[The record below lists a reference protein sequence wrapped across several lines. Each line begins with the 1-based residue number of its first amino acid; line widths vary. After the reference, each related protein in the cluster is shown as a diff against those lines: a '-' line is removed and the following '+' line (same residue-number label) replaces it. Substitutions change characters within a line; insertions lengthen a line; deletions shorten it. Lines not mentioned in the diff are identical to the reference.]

1 MHLAEVDGV
10 DEVVLEPERRDTVS
24 RRSLLTIADLDRAEI
39 ARILRV
45 GNRFAEVMER
55 DIKKVPTLRGRT
67 IINMFFEASTRT
79 STSFELAGK
88 RLSADVVNVK
98 GSGSS
103 VEKGE
108 TLKDT
113 VITLDAYAPD
123 VLVIRH
129 ASVGA
134 CQMAARYTDA
144 AVINAGDGKHE
155 HPTQTLLDLYT
166 IEREV
171 GPLDG
176 LHIAFVGDVAHSRVA
191 RSGIRGFQTMGARV
205 TPDRAAHPASR
216 ATPSEALGVDD
227 LHRHPRHRR
236 RRRRLRAAHAARA
249 DGPRRLRALAARVRR
264 RPTGSTTPACG
275 PASASC
281 TPGPINR
288 GVEISGELA
297 DDPEDAHRAA
307 GRQRHG
313 RADGGALRPA
323 RRALGGA
330 EPAEHPIG
338 AVGRLMAAAPG
349 AAARPGRLARHP
361 RRARAR
367 PRRRHRRGPRPGD
380 PRRRG
385 RR

>member
-1 MHLAEVDGV
+1 M
-10 DEVVLEPERRDTVS
+10 S
-24 RRSLLTIADLDRAEI
+24 RRSLLTIDDLDRAEI

-88 RLSADVVNVK
+88 RLSAAVVNVK

-113 VITLDAYAPD
+113 VITLNSYAPD

-176 LHIAFVGDVAHSRVA
+176 LQIAFVGDVAHSRVA
-191 RSGIRGFQTMGARV
+191 RSGIRGFQRMGAEV
-205 TPDRAAHPASR
+205 TRIAPPTLLPRDAER
-216 ATPSEALGVDD
+216 ALGVRASTDIRD
-227 LHRHPRHRR
+227 IADADVVYVLRMQLERMGPGGFVPSLREYAMTYGVNHG
-236 RRRRLRAAHAARA
+236 RLRPGQRVMHA
-249 DGPRRLRALAARVRR
+249 
-264 RPTGSTTPACG
+264 
-275 PASASC
+275 
-281 TPGPINR
+281 GPINR

-297 DDPEDAHRAA
+297 ADPKTLNERQAA
-307 GRQRHG
+307 NAMVVRMAVLYDLLAGPT
-313 RADGGALRPA
+313 AA
-323 RRALGGA
+323 A
-330 EPAEHPIG
+330 EPADAPITT
-338 AVGRLMAAAPG
+338 VAA
-349 AAARPGRLARHP
+349 
-361 RRARAR
+361 
-367 PRRRHRRGPRPGD
+367 
-380 PRRRG
+380 
-385 RR
+385 

>member
-1 MHLAEVDGV
+1 M
-10 DEVVLEPERRDTVS
+10 S
-24 RRSLLTIADLDRAEI
+24 RRSLLTISDLDRAEV

-45 GNRFAEVMER
+45 GNRFAEVMGR

-113 VITLDAYAPD
+113 VITLNSYAPD

-134 CQMAARYTDA
+134 CRMAARYTDA

-191 RSGIRGFQTMGARV
+191 RSGIRGFQMMGARV
-205 TPDRAAHPASR
+205 SLVAPPTLLPRDAD
-216 ATPSEALGVDD
+216 EALGVTTSTDVRD
-227 LHRHPRHRR
+227 VADADVVYVLRMQLERMGPGGFVPSLREYAMTYGINHA
-236 RRRRLRAAHAARA
+236 RLRPGQRVMHA
-249 DGPRRLRALAARVRR
+249 
-264 RPTGSTTPACG
+264 
-275 PASASC
+275 
-281 TPGPINR
+281 GPINR

-297 DDPEDAHRAA
+297 DDPTTLIERQAA
-307 GRQRHG
+307 NGMVVRMAVLYDLLAG
-313 RADGGALRPA
+313 PSGS
-323 RRALGGA
+323 A
-330 EPAEHPIG
+330 EPAGAPIS
-338 AVGRLMAAAPG
+338 AVAV
-349 AAARPGRLARHP
+349 
-361 RRARAR
+361 
-367 PRRRHRRGPRPGD
+367 
-380 PRRRG
+380 
-385 RR
+385 

>member
-1 MHLAEVDGV
+1 M
-10 DEVVLEPERRDTVS
+10 S
-24 RRSLLTIADLDRAEI
+24 RRSLLTIADLDRSEI

-45 GNRFAEVMER
+45 GNRFAEVMDR

-113 VITLDAYAPD
+113 VITLSSYLPD

-134 CQMAARYTDA
+134 CELAARYTDA

-191 RSGIRGFQTMGARV
+191 RSGIRGFQAMGARV
-205 TPDRAAHPASR
+205 TLIGPPTLLPRDAQR
-216 ATPSEALGVDD
+216 ALGVETSTDIRD
-227 LHRHPRHRR
+227 MADADVVYVLRMQLERMGAGGFVPSLREYASTYGVNHG
-236 RRRRLRAAHAARA
+236 RLRPGQRVMHA
-249 DGPRRLRALAARVRR
+249 
-264 RPTGSTTPACG
+264 
-275 PASASC
+275 
-281 TPGPINR
+281 GPINR
-288 GVEISGELA
+288 GVEISSDLA
-297 DDPEDAHRAA
+297 DDPKTLIERQAA
-307 GRQRHG
+307 NGMVVRMAVLYDLLAG
-313 RADGGALRPA
+313 PSGG
-323 RRALGGA
+323 G
-330 EPAEHPIG
+330 EPAEYPIG
-338 AVGRLMAAAPG
+338 AVAA
-349 AAARPGRLARHP
+349 
-361 RRARAR
+361 
-367 PRRRHRRGPRPGD
+367 
-380 PRRRG
+380 
-385 RR
+385 

>member
-1 MHLAEVDGV
+1 MN
-10 DEVVLEPERRDTVS
+10 
-24 RRSLLTIADLDRAEI
+24 RRSLLTIADLDRAEV

-45 GNRFAEVMER
+45 GNRFAEVMTR

-67 IINMFFEASTRT
+67 VINMFFEASTRT

-113 VITLDAYAPD
+113 VITLGAYAPD

-134 CQMAARYTDA
+134 CRMAARYTDA

-176 LHIAFVGDVAHSRVA
+176 LHVA
-191 RSGIRGFQTMGARV
+191 RSGIHGFQMMGAKVSLVAPPTLIPRDAGV
-205 TPDRAAHPASR
+205 
-216 ATPSEALGVDD
+216 ALGVDVSTD
-227 LHRHPRHRR
+227 VRDVQDADVVYVLRMQLERMGPGGFVPSLREYAMTYGINHG
-236 RRRRLRAAHAARA
+236 RLRPGQRVMHA
-249 DGPRRLRALAARVRR
+249 GPV
-264 RPTGSTTPACG
+264 
-275 PASASC
+275 
-281 TPGPINR
+281 NR
-288 GVEISGELA
+288 GVEISGELC
-297 DDPEDAHRAA
+297 DDPTTLIERQAA
-307 GRQRHG
+307 NGMVVRMAVLYDVLAG
-313 RADGGALRPA
+313 PA
-323 RRALGGA
+323 GSA
-330 EPAEHPIG
+330 EPAGAPIG
-338 AVGRLMAAAPG
+338 AVAA
-349 AAARPGRLARHP
+349 
-361 RRARAR
+361 
-367 PRRRHRRGPRPGD
+367 
-380 PRRRG
+380 
-385 RR
+385 

>member
-1 MHLAEVDGV
+1 M
-10 DEVVLEPERRDTVS
+10 S
-24 RRSLLTIADLDRAEI
+24 RRSLLTIADLDRSEI

-113 VITLDAYAPD
+113 VITLSSYLPD

-134 CQMAARYTDA
+134 CELAARYTDA

-205 TPDRAAHPASR
+205 TLIGPPTLLPRDAER
-216 ATPSEALGVDD
+216 ALGVETSTDIRD
-227 LHRHPRHRR
+227 LADADVVYVLRMQLERMGAGGFVPSLREYASTYGVNHG
-236 RRRRLRAAHAARA
+236 RLRPGQRVMHA
-249 DGPRRLRALAARVRR
+249 
-264 RPTGSTTPACG
+264 
-275 PASASC
+275 
-281 TPGPINR
+281 GPINR
-288 GVEISGELA
+288 GVEISSDLA
-297 DDPEDAHRAA
+297 DDPKTLIERQAA
-307 GRQRHG
+307 NGMVVRMAVLYDLLAG
-313 RADGGALRPA
+313 PSGGN
-323 RRALGGA
+323 
-330 EPAEHPIG
+330 EPAEYPIG
-338 AVGRLMAAAPG
+338 AVAA
-349 AAARPGRLARHP
+349 
-361 RRARAR
+361 
-367 PRRRHRRGPRPGD
+367 
-380 PRRRG
+380 
-385 RR
+385 